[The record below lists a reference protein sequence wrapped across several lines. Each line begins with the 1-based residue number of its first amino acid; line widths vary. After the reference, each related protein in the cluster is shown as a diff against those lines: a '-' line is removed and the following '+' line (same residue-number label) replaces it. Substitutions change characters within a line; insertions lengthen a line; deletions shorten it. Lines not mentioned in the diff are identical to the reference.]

1 MSESPVPP
9 IPRMPREPRYGWG
22 QSVQALV
29 DLHNDGSH
37 PEVAGDALLV
47 ACGSLGEI
55 VRVGHH
61 TESDM
66 PIYVVDFGTQ
76 VVGCT
81 EDELGLADTPAPAA
95 ADACRSP

>member
-1 MSESPVPP
+1 MPESCESTAPP

-22 QSVQALV
+22 QTVQAIV

-37 PEVAGDALLV
+37 PEAGEDALLV

-55 VRVGHH
+55 VRVGRH
-61 TESDM
+61 TEFDM

-81 EDELGLADTPAPAA
+81 EDELSPAPVA
-95 ADACRSP
+95 ADAGSA